1 MGKLE
6 TSSHGRSRLHP
17 SRTPFDPRSLANL
30 WAWYDAADTATIST
44 YTFGGYQISDK
55 GPNGYNLAPL
65 SGGPGSGG
73 RTLNLQ
79 NVLDFNGSSNT
90 LVNISVSLG
99 MTAYT
104 AFVVCQGDADHSDG
118 RRILSLNAGSGSG
131 YNTASGFIFDD
142 SDTTRLFDFISN
154 FGVNGF
160 LGFSG
165 AGATPADV
173 YTLRKQ
179 GTGANQTTLYRGA
192 NAASTS
198 QTNASTGTATS
209 MFVGVGHNAST
220 TVPDG
225 IYFDG
230 IVAEIIIYSAA
241 LSDADRDAV
250 WSYLKGK
257 WAV

>member
-1 MGKLE
+1 M
-6 TSSHGRSRLHP
+6 SSYLINHP
-17 SRTPFDPRSLANL
+17 STAAATLPVTANL
-30 WAWYDAADTATIST
+30 WAWYDAADTATISV

-65 SGGPGSGG
+65 SSGPQSGS
-73 RTLNLQ
+73 RTLNGR
-79 NVLDFNGSSNT
+79 NVLDFSGSGNT
-90 LVNISVSLG
+90 LINTSVSLG

-165 AGATPADV
+165 AGATPVNV

-179 GTGANQTTLYRGA
+179 GTGSNQTTLYRGA
-192 NAASTS
+192 NTASTS

-220 TVPDG
+220 TVGDG

-230 IVAEIIIYSAA
+230 IIAEIVIYSAA
-241 LSDADRDAV
+241 LSDADRDSV
-250 WSYLKGK
+250 WTYLVAK
-257 WAV
+257 WGL